1 MSHPGNAPE
10 AVTQALTL
18 DLVDAYGVSPVEAEL
33 EYDPTCPYA
42 VTVRFVGGAAPVSWT
57 FARDLLRLGRFQPV
71 GEGDVHVRPELDQ
84 DGNAILVIELHS
96 PYGAAL
102 LHAPARDVNE
112 FVDRTATSVRPGTES
127 SFMDLDATIAAVLV
141 GAQAD

>member
-1 MSHPGNAPE
+1 MPRDEP
-10 AVTQALTL
+10 VTITPYRDGPL
-18 DLVDAYGVSPVEAEL
+18 LVRGPVNI
-33 EYDPTCPYA
+33 
-42 VTVRFVGGAAPVSWT
+42 
-57 FARDLLRLGRFQPV
+57 Q
-71 GEGDVHVRPELDQ
+71 DQ
-84 DGNAILVIELHS
+84 DGNAILVVELHS

-112 FVDRTATSVRPGTES
+112 FVDRTAISVRPGTES